1 MFQFK
6 QTNINFMG
14 KRHWW
19 MAMSVTLVILSIVA
33 LATRGLN
40 FGIDFT
46 GGTVVEVHYDK
57 PVVLSKVRATLHAH
71 GFKDAQATN
80 IGTAQDVMI
89 RVAPHP
95 HENRSKIGDEVVSV
109 LQQAGDGQVVLR
121 KVEFVGPVVGK
132 ELRQDGSLALL
143 YTMIAILIYVAFRF
157 EYRLAIG
164 AVIASMHD
172 IIVTLGVFA
181 VTQYEFNLTVLAAL
195 LALLGYSLNDTIV
208 VYDRIR
214 ENFRRMRK
222 GTPVEVVNTAVNQ
235 TLSRTV
241 MTSLTVV
248 LVLLSLFF
256 LGGSVIHNFSVALL
270 VGVVFGTYSSVYIAS
285 SLALLLGISKADL
298 MPVKKGEVDDRP

>member
-1 MFQFK
+1 MLHFK

-19 MAMSVTLVILSIVA
+19 MALSVTLVILSIVA
-33 LATRGLN
+33 IVTRGLN

-46 GGTVVEVHYDK
+46 GGTVVEVHYSQ
-57 PVVLSKVRATLHAH
+57 PMALSSVRANLHAH
-71 GFKDAQATN
+71 GFKDAEATN
-80 IGTAQDVMI
+80 IGNAQDVMI

-95 HENRSKIGDEVVSV
+95 HENRSKIGDQVLSV
-109 LQQAGDGQVVLR
+109 LKQTSQGKVALR

-164 AVIASMHD
+164 AVIASIHD
-172 IIVTLGVFA
+172 VVVTLGVFA
-181 VTQYEFNLTVLAAL
+181 VTQLEFNLTVLAAL

-222 GTPVEVVNTAVNQ
+222 GTPAEVVNTAVNQ

-241 MTSLTVV
+241 ITSLTVV

-256 LGGSVIHNFSVALL
+256 LGGAVIHNFSLALL

-298 MPVKKGEVDDRP
+298 MPVKKEEIDDRP

>member
-6 QTNINFMG
+6 QTHINFMS
-14 KRHWW
+14 KRHLW
-19 MAMSVTLVILSIVA
+19 MAMSVILVILSIVA

-57 PVVLSKVRATLHAH
+57 VVPLSKVRESLHAH

-89 RVAPHP
+89 RVAPKL
-95 HENRSKIGDEVVSV
+95 HEDRSKIGDQVLSV
-109 LQQAGDGQVVLR
+109 LQASAGGQVVLR

-143 YTMIAILIYVAFRF
+143 YTMIAILVYVAFRF

-181 VTQYEFNLTVLAAL
+181 ITQYEFNLTVLAAL

-222 GTPVEVVNTAVNQ
+222 GSPVEVVNTAVNQ

>member
-6 QTNINFMG
+6 QTNIDFMG

-19 MAMSVTLVILSIVA
+19 MAMSAVLVIISIVA

-46 GGTVVEVHYDK
+46 GGTVVEVHYAK
-57 PVVLSKVRATLHAH
+57 PVALSEVRGILHSH

-89 RVAPHP
+89 RVAPQP
-95 HENRSKIGDEVVSV
+95 QENRAKIGDEVLSV
-109 LQQAGDGQVVLR
+109 LQQAGDGQVTLR

-172 IIVTLGVFA
+172 IIVTLGVFSLSGL
-181 VTQYEFNLTVLAAL
+181 EFNLTVLAAL

-222 GTPVEVVNTAVNQ
+222 GTPVDVVNTAVNQ

-241 MTSLTVV
+241 MTSFTVV

-256 LGGSVIHNFSVALL
+256 LGGSVIHNFSLALL

-298 MPVKKGEVDDRP
+298 MPAKKGEVDDRP

>member
-6 QTNINFMG
+6 PTNINFMG

-19 MAMSVTLVILSIVA
+19 MVLSVTLVILSIIAIV
-33 LATRGLN
+33 TRGLN

-46 GGTVVEVHYDK
+46 GGTVVEVHYSQ
-57 PVVLSKVRATLHAH
+57 PMTLSKVRASLHAH
-71 GFKDAQATN
+71 GFEDAEATN
-80 IGTAQDVMI
+80 IGNAQDVMI
-89 RVAPHP
+89 RVAPQP
-95 HENRSKIGDEVVSV
+95 HENRSKIGDQVLSV
-109 LQQAGDGQVVLR
+109 LKQTSQGRVALR

-164 AVIASMHD
+164 AVIASIHD
-172 IIVTLGVFA
+172 VVVTLGVFA
-181 VTQYEFNLTVLAAL
+181 VTQLEFNLTVLAAL

-241 MTSLTVV
+241 ITSLTVV

-256 LGGSVIHNFSVALL
+256 LGGTVIHNFSLALL

-285 SLALLLGISKADL
+285 SLALLLGISKTDL
-298 MPVKKGEVDDRP
+298 MPVKKEEIDDKP

>member
-19 MAMSVTLVILSIVA
+19 MAMSATLVILSIVA
-33 LATRGLN
+33 LVTRGLN

-46 GGTVVEVHYDK
+46 GGTVIEVHYEK
-57 PVVLSKVRATLHAH
+57 AVSLSNVRQTLHSH

-89 RVAPHP
+89 RVAPKP
-95 HENRSKIGDEVVSV
+95 GEDRSKIGDQVLSV
-109 LQQAGDGQVVLR
+109 LQQSGDGQVVLQ

-164 AVIASMHD
+164 AVIASIHD
-172 IIVTLGVFA
+172 VIVTLGVFA
-181 VTQYEFNLTVLAAL
+181 VTQLEFNLTVLAAL

-222 GTPVEVVNTAVNQ
+222 GTPVDVVNAAVNQ

-241 MTSLTVV
+241 ITSLTVV

-256 LGGSVIHNFSVALL
+256 MGGSVIHNFSVALL

-298 MPVKKGEVDDRP
+298 MPVKKTELDDRP